1 MDKRETA
8 KLLALIKVA
17 YPTAYRDMDEA
28 STIATVNMWQSTFPS
43 LPYPIME
50 MAFDR
55 FRKKSKFPPTVAEM
69 FEVLTELYHTALEDL
84 MAAQITQDAVAKK
97 KCQYVMEHT
106 NGFRSGVKQAI
117 NYNSIG
123 ESAFFGN
130 KEPKF
135 ITGGN

>member
-69 FEVLTELYHTALEDL
+69 FEELEELYHTALEDL
-84 MAAQITQDAVAKK
+84 MMAQMTKDTIAEK
-97 KCQYVMEHT
+97 KCLYVMEYT
-106 NGFRSGVKQAI
+106 NGYRNGVEQTI

-123 ESAFFGN
+123 GSAFFEN

-135 ITGGN
+135 ITGGD